1 MGKNVTHGQ
10 LIDYISILT
19 DILLAQM
26 LTLREKNFQIITNT
40 LKKLKDKKMTNVNIE
55 IESLKR
61 MDWTFI
67 M

>member
-1 MGKNVTHGQ
+1 MTHGQ